1 MLYLLVSRNGRARG
15 VTRPKRLNTGPNKA
29 SAQNEENAAALRQ
42 SPSSIL
48 HRPKQELWKE
58 QTTEAMEST
67 PPTIT
72 IQVKFAGRT
81 IPVEVPA
88 TATTAEL
95 KRLLQPLTNVLP
107 RGQKLVCKGT
117 DAQPSSPTESADSL
131 R

>member
-1 MLYLLVSRNGRARG
+1 
-15 VTRPKRLNTGPNKA
+15 
-29 SAQNEENAAALRQ
+29 
-42 SPSSIL
+42 
-48 HRPKQELWKE
+48 
-58 QTTEAMEST
+58 MEST